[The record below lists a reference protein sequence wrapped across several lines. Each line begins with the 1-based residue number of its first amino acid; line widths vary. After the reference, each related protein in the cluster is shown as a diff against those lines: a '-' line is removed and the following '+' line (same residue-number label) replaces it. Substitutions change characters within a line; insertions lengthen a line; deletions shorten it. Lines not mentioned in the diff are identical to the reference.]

1 MKMTFTLKGGVN
13 PEVEIGGVTR
23 SLRDMYDQGPLFAFM
38 VSIPHCMFVMA
49 RQVCFM
55 NDLKPNSVE
64 IESTFIIDDEKKRT
78 EGKTVINKILV
89 TIKLEGLTEEQTKKV
104 VEELKNDCPVYNSF
118 PEKIEIESKS
128 VASSS

>member
-64 IESTFIIDDEKKRT
+64 IESTFIIDDEKK
-78 EGKTVINKILV
+78 
-89 TIKLEGLTEEQTKKV
+89 
-104 VEELKNDCPVYNSF
+104 ELR
-118 PEKIEIESKS
+118 ERR
-128 VASSS
+128 